1 MKGETITYIII
12 ICVLVIMSGYFSA
25 TETAFSSLNKTK
37 IRALIEKGNK
47 SAALTYR
54 LSEQYDKL
62 ISTILIGNNI
72 VNISLASIGTIMFVK
87 LYGDIGATISTA
99 VITVVV
105 LIFGEI
111 TPKNLAKDS
120 PESFAM
126 FSAPLINVLIILLTP
141 LNFIFSLW
149 KKLVSKII
157 KVKEDNKMSHDE
169 LLMLVEEVQEDGS
182 IDDDEGELLKNAIEF
197 NNIEAK
203 EILTHRIE
211 LASVEVNDSKEKIAN
226 VFTETKYSRI
236 LVYEE
241 NIDNIVGLIHLKD
254 FYVGTGVTDKE
265 IKDIMT
271 PPIYIN
277 ESAKL
282 DDILNK
288 LQKDKAHVA
297 VVVDEYGGTQ
307 GIVTMED
314 ILEELV
320 GDIWDEH
327 DEVVEDFVQTGENT
341 YSFEG
346 TAQMSEVMEFLDFT
360 AETDANSIGGW
371 VTELIGRMAETGD
384 SVEYENLIIKVE
396 EADLQRIL
404 KVSIKQCTQSVDTN

>member
-37 IRALIEKGNK
+37 LRALSEKGNRT
-47 SAALTYR
+47 AALAYR

-72 VNISLASIGTIMFVK
+72 VNISLASIGTVMFVK
-87 LYGDIGATISTA
+87 LYGDVGATISTA

-105 LIFGEI
+105 LIFGEV
-111 TPKNLAKDS
+111 TPKSLAKDNPDGFS
-120 PESFAM
+120 L
-126 FSAPLINVLIILLTP
+126 FSAPIINVFIILLTP
-141 LNFIFSLW
+141 LNFLFTVW
-149 KKLVSKII
+149 KKLISKII
-157 KVKEDNKMSHDE
+157 KVKADNKMSHDE
-169 LLMLVEEVQEDGS
+169 LLMLVEEVQEEGS
-182 IDDDEGELLKNAIEF
+182 IDDNEGELLRNAIEF
-197 NNIEAK
+197 NDTEAK
-203 EILTHRIE
+203 EILTHRLEI
-211 LASVEVNDSKEKIAN
+211 ASVEVNDTKESIAN
-226 VFTETKYSRI
+226 IFTETKFSRI
-236 LVYEE
+236 LVYDE
-241 NIDNIVGLIHLKD
+241 NIDNIVGVIHLKD
-254 FYVGTGVTDKE
+254 FYVGTGVTEKD

-288 LQKDKAHVA
+288 LQKDKAHIA
-297 VVVDEYGGTQ
+297 VVVDEYGGTK

-327 DEVVEDFVQTGENT
+327 DEVVEDFVQIGENT

-346 TAQMSEVMEFLDFT
+346 TAEMSEVMEFFDF
-360 AETDANSIGGW
+360 ATDTEANSVGGW
-371 VTELIGRMAETGD
+371 VTELLGRMAETGD
-384 SVEYENLIIKVE
+384 YVEYENLFIKVE

-404 KVSIKQCTQSVDTN
+404 KVSIKQCSQSVDTN

>member
-37 IRALIEKGNK
+37 LRALSEKGNRT
-47 SAALTYR
+47 AALAYR

-72 VNISLASIGTIMFVK
+72 VNISLASIGTVMFVK
-87 LYGDIGATISTA
+87 LYGDVGATISTA

-105 LIFGEI
+105 LIFGEV
-111 TPKNLAKDS
+111 TPKSLAKDNPDGFS
-120 PESFAM
+120 L
-126 FSAPLINVLIILLTP
+126 FSAPIINVFIILLTP
-141 LNFIFSLW
+141 LNFLFTVW
-149 KKLVSKII
+149 KKLISKII
-157 KVKEDNKMSHDE
+157 NVKADNKMSHDE
-169 LLMLVEEVQEDGS
+169 LLMLVEEVQEEGS
-182 IDDDEGELLKNAIEF
+182 IDDNEGELLRNAIEF
-197 NNIEAK
+197 NDTEAK
-203 EILTHRIE
+203 EILTHRLEI
-211 LASVEVNDSKEKIAN
+211 ASVEVNDTKESIAN
-226 VFTETKYSRI
+226 IFTETKFSRI
-236 LVYEE
+236 LVYDE
-241 NIDNIVGLIHLKD
+241 NIDNIVGVIHLKD
-254 FYVGTGVTDKE
+254 FYVGTGVTEKD

-288 LQKDKAHVA
+288 LQKDKAHIA
-297 VVVDEYGGTQ
+297 VVVDEYGGTK

-327 DEVVEDFVQTGENT
+327 DEVVEDFVQIGENT

-346 TAQMSEVMEFLDFT
+346 TAEMSEVMEFFDFT
-360 AETDANSIGGW
+360 TETEANSVGGW
-371 VTELIGRMAETGD
+371 VTELLGRMAETGD
-384 SVEYENLIIKVE
+384 YVEYENLFIKVE

-404 KVSIKQCTQSVDTN
+404 KVSIKQCSQSVDTN

>member
-37 IRALIEKGNK
+37 LRALSEKGNRR
-47 SAALTYR
+47 AALAYR

-72 VNISLASIGTIMFVK
+72 VNISLASIGTVMFVK
-87 LYGDIGATISTA
+87 LYGDVGATISTA

-105 LIFGEI
+105 LVFGEV
-111 TPKNLAKDS
+111 TPKSLAKDNPDGFS
-120 PESFAM
+120 L
-126 FSAPLINVLIILLTP
+126 FSAPIINVFIILLTP
-141 LNFIFSLW
+141 LNFLFTVW
-149 KKLVSKII
+149 KKLISKII
-157 KVKEDNKMSHDE
+157 KVKADNKMSHDE
-169 LLMLVEEVQEDGS
+169 LLMLVEEVQEEGS
-182 IDDDEGELLKNAIEF
+182 IDDNEGELLRNAIEF
-197 NNIEAK
+197 NDTEAK
-203 EILTHRIE
+203 EILTHRVEI
-211 LASVEVNDSKEKIAN
+211 ASVEVNDTKESIAN
-226 VFTETKYSRI
+226 IFTETKFSRI
-236 LVYEE
+236 LVYDE
-241 NIDNIVGLIHLKD
+241 NIDNIVGVIHLKD
-254 FYVGTGVTDKE
+254 FYVGTGITDKD

-288 LQKDKAHVA
+288 LQKDKAHIA
-297 VVVDEYGGTQ
+297 VVVDEYGGTK

-327 DEVVEDFVQTGENT
+327 DEVVENFIQTGENT

-346 TAQMSEVMEFLDFT
+346 TAEMSEVMEFFDFT
-360 AETDANSIGGW
+360 TETEANSVGGW
-371 VTELIGRMAETGD
+371 VTELLGRMAETGD
-384 SVEYENLIIKVE
+384 CVEYENLFIKVE

-404 KVSIKQCTQSVDTN
+404 KVSIKQCSQSVDTN

>member
-37 IRALIEKGNK
+37 LRALSEKGNRT
-47 SAALTYR
+47 AALAYR

-72 VNISLASIGTIMFVK
+72 VNISLASIGTVMFVK
-87 LYGDIGATISTA
+87 LYGDVGATISTA

-105 LIFGEI
+105 LIFGEV
-111 TPKNLAKDS
+111 TPKSLAKDNPDGFS
-120 PESFAM
+120 L
-126 FSAPLINVLIILLTP
+126 FSAPIINVFIILLTP
-141 LNFIFSLW
+141 LNFLFTVW
-149 KKLVSKII
+149 KKLISKII
-157 KVKEDNKMSHDE
+157 KVKADNKMSHDE
-169 LLMLVEEVQEDGS
+169 LLMLVEEVQEEGS
-182 IDDDEGELLKNAIEF
+182 IDDNEGELLRNAIEF
-197 NNIEAK
+197 NDTEAK
-203 EILTHRIE
+203 EILTHRLEI
-211 LASVEVNDSKEKIAN
+211 ASVEVNDTKESIAN
-226 VFTETKYSRI
+226 IFTETKFSRI
-236 LVYEE
+236 LVYDE
-241 NIDNIVGLIHLKD
+241 NIDNIVGVIHLKD
-254 FYVGTGVTDKE
+254 FYVGTGVTEKD

-288 LQKDKAHVA
+288 LQKDKAHIA
-297 VVVDEYGGTQ
+297 VVVDEYGGTK

-327 DEVVEDFVQTGENT
+327 DEVVEDFVQIGENT

-346 TAQMSEVMEFLDFT
+346 TAEMSEVMEFFDFT
-360 AETDANSIGGW
+360 TDTEANSVGGW
-371 VTELIGRMAETGD
+371 VTELLGRMAETGD
-384 SVEYENLIIKVE
+384 YVEYENLFIKVE

-404 KVSIKQCTQSVDTN
+404 KVSIKQCSQSVDTN